1 MLDIKLIRQEPDL
14 VKRGLARR
22 GFEFDF
28 DSLVRLDTEFREN
41 QAKLDE
47 LRSIRN
53 QASEQ
58 VAALKKAKQDASE
71 VIASVKANGD
81 RIKELEARQNE
92 VEAERR
98 DLMYQIP
105 NLPDASV
112 PDGLSED
119 DNVEIT
125 RWGTPP
131 TFDFEAKPHWELG
144 EALGVIDF
152 ERAVKLAGTRFTLM
166 KGYGAR
172 LERALINFM
181 LDLHTL
187 EHGYT
192 EIQPPYVANEE
203 TMLAN
208 GNLPKF
214 ADQLF
219 KLEDTKL
226 YLIPTAEIPLTN
238 LYRDEI
244 LDEAVLPLHMT
255 AGTPC
260 FRSEAGAAGRDT
272 KGLIRVHQFD
282 KVELVKVVAPETSF
296 DEHEK
301 MTANAEAV
309 LQRLGLPYRKI
320 LLCSGDMGPN
330 AVKTYDLEVWMP
342 AQDKYRE
349 ISSCSNCGDFQ
360 ARRGGLRFRRDK
372 QLQFPHTLNGSG
384 VAVGRTIAAILEN
397 YQQADGSVVIP
408 EALRPYMAGIERL
421 APAGA
426 GEAAKV

>member
-28 DSLVRLDTEFREN
+28 DALVRLDTEFREN

-58 VAALKKAKQDASE
+58 VAALKKAKEDASE
-71 VIASVKANGD
+71 IIASVKANGE

-92 VEAERR
+92 VEAERQA
-98 DLMYQIP
+98 LMYQIP
-105 NLPDASV
+105 NLPDSSV

-125 RWGTPP
+125 RWGTPRA
-131 TFDFEAKPHWELG
+131 FDFGVKPHWELG

-166 KGYGAR
+166 KGHGAR

-244 LDEAVLPLHMT
+244 LDEAALPLHMT

-282 KVELVKVVAPETSF
+282 KVELVKVVAPETSM

-320 LLCSGDMGPN
+320 LLCAGDMGAN

-372 QLQFPHTLNGSG
+372 QVQFPHTLNGSG
-384 VAVGRTIAAILEN
+384 VAVGRTVAAILEN

-408 EALRPYMAGIERL
+408 EALRPYMGGIERL
-421 APAGA
+421 VPAGS
-426 GEAAKV
+426 GETAKV